1 MKKLLLI
8 LILSLSSTLI
18 TAQNCTV
25 NAGVDGTYCLYDSI
39 RLNGFKAGLLSGPT
53 RWSQVSGP
61 SAIISNPLSLNTSIR
76 GVTPGVYV
84 FNLRSRC
91 ADGSNANDQI
101 TITVLNTSKAMAGPD
116 QVICPGNGTLAAN
129 LPGSGETGSWSFVQ
143 NNGRVV
149 INSSSSNNS
158 TFSTL
163 NSNGGT
169 SILRWTISNTNGCSS
184 SDDVSIIN
192 YGGVTPVR
200 TQDSITLS
208 PCYSVFTGTGL
219 YGSFAG
225 KGLGGQS
232 GSWNILSGP
241 NMPSLTNTNSDSAY
255 ASGLI
260 QGIYFFEYVVLGPC
274 ANGRDT
280 LKVTVPP
287 PLGALSPSG
296 GFSIFICDRPTS
308 YVLNGSP
315 PIYINDTCRWSQ
327 ISGPSTVT
335 FNPINSAST
344 TVSGLRGRALDVY
357 QFSYLMANPVTGCVQ
372 SSLVTLSYIDTPTIA
387 AFSDRILPCNQDTA
401 FIRFNDTGGRTTTVT
416 QMSGPS
422 STFNNTFYTDTLS
435 RYFGISDLNRSGVY
449 TYRIQ
454 RSSGVGQGCTNV
466 EAYVKVIV
474 SRQPGTANAGSS
486 QRLNCNVDTTE
497 LAGNIP
503 SEGIGN
509 WYQNYG
515 PNQSQIDDT
524 TNNITAVRN
533 LIAGRYQYRWFINGG
548 QSCNPTQDDVT
559 VFVADTIPVAAAG
572 GADQTICFQSKLYL
586 TGNQPGAN
594 SFGVWRVVPD
604 SGIVFT
610 DSTAYNTTV
619 TGLDSNT
626 NYNFIWKVYNACG
639 YSLDTVV
646 ISVNSNVAAIPANA
660 GSDRCLPDTT
670 TIFNLQGN
678 TPWPGNGK
686 WVKVFGPLDSIAN
699 DTVYNTAVYPSG
711 PGHYAYEW
719 RIGNGICA
727 SGFDTVFISI
737 GDTVTPAFAGANKDT
752 CSNHLVLRGNN
763 PINGTG
769 QWSLKTGRI
778 NGQIQHPDSFY
789 TEVLN
794 LAQGTY
800 IYRWTISNGAC
811 GSSFDDIKIN
821 IANPTTVPVAQQG
834 QVWCNPNSITIN
846 ANRITKGQGYWSLQG
861 INPNSP
867 SFNPRDSAQ
876 TSVSGMIA
884 GIYAFKWNSI
894 NPMGICPNLYD
905 IRYDTIIYPASAGAD
920 QRICKRYN
928 VQLSGSFGSQ
938 GFWKK
943 HSGGS
948 VTLDTTGNNTAIAS
962 NMSSA
967 GSPYLFVFEV
977 NPNYGCSNNSDTV
990 KIEVFDS
997 TKTPFAGI
1005 DQTLCDKDT
1014 FFLNGNIVAPDSG
1027 LWTQVSGPNTSTF
1040 TNPTL
1045 YNTKVYNTQGGSYL
1059 YQWTSKNL
1067 GCVKSDFVLIRNYD
1081 SSATANAGGDT
1092 SICPPYAIMKAIS
1105 SSGHTAIW
1113 QQVSGPN
1120 QANIQSGV
1128 DPQTRINNLVKGTYV
1143 FEWIVNNGICPPS
1156 HDSVTISVPYDAPN
1170 DALAGAD
1177 RLICGIDSLDL
1188 SANIAGIGSGLW
1200 QQISG
1205 LPVNLLDDTLSNT
1218 PVTNID
1224 TGRHIFVWKITNG
1237 NCFSSDTLIIEKTPS
1252 PSQAECKNDSGYCLY
1267 TPVSIAATIPSSG
1280 SGTWRE
1286 ISNGGVNII
1295 TPDSFYSDISGLGAG
1310 TYQFEWSV
1318 TRGNCAASKDTL
1330 TISIDSIPSLSDAGP
1345 DIRTCLGSVVMAA
1358 LQPSAGTGTWNLIS
1372 GINTPSITNVNS
1384 DTATVYQ
1391 LDSGVY
1397 TYEWLVGKGGCV
1409 SRDSMNIVLTD
1420 PQPNDQCLQPV
1431 VITDPGGTYFGD
1443 LCGAKT
1449 YGSEPNTYGY
1459 NACNTIFY
1467 RFHTIG
1473 YNYVKK
1479 LTLDFTSMT
1488 NCPFGLRV
1496 SLFDSAACPG
1506 LGIQHDT
1513 TIIVNSPGYIEFDS
1527 LKANQGYILVIDE
1540 NRNPCAKTL
1549 CTLTF
1554 RAQGNA
1560 LPVYLLN
1567 FNVTS
1572 LSRQKARIDWEL
1584 SNDDNVVAYELW
1596 KSENGLNTR
1605 LKSYPRTLENI
1616 SKFSYI
1622 DNTILSYPVEYIV
1635 YAKLSTGALKELGR
1649 RVLYESDLAND
1660 FVIYPNPNTGS
1671 FRVHSALLD
1680 MHKHAEIMI
1689 FNHLGEMVWM
1699 GSDIDLSTQKEI
1711 QVSDLASGLYFARIY
1726 SRNQWQVVAFEIN
1739 K

>member
-8 LILSLSSTLI
+8 LFISLFSSTL

-25 NAGVDGTYCLYDSI
+25 NAGVDGTFCLYDSI
-39 RLNGFKAGLLSGPT
+39 RLNGFKAGLLSGGT
-53 RWSQVSGP
+53 RWSQLSGP
-61 SAIISNPLSLNTSIR
+61 SAIITNPLALSSSVR
-76 GVTPGVYV
+76 GVVPGIYV

-101 TITVLNTSKAMAGPD
+101 TITILNTSRANAGID
-116 QVICPGNGTLAAN
+116 RVMCPGTGNLSGNAPGT
-129 LPGSGETGSWSFVQ
+129 GETGSWSFVQ
-143 NNGRVV
+143 NNGNFV
-149 INSSSSNNS
+149 INNSASPTSS
-158 TFSTL
+158 FSTL

-184 SDDVSIIN
+184 SDDVTFVN

-225 KGLGGQS
+225 KGVGGQS

-241 NMPSLTNTNSDSAY
+241 NMPSLSNTNSDSAY

-260 QGIYFFEYVVLGPC
+260 QGVYFFEYVVSGPC

-296 GFSIFICDRPTS
+296 GFALFLCDRPTS
-308 YVLNGSP
+308 YVLNGAP
-315 PIYINDTCRWSQ
+315 PIYINDSCRWSQ
-327 ISGPSTVT
+327 ISGPTAVT
-335 FNPINSAST
+335 FNPTNTAST
-344 TVSGLRGRALDVY
+344 TVSGLSGKARDVY
-357 QFSYLMANPVTGCVQ
+357 QFSYLMSNPVTGCIQNNLV
-372 SSLVTLSYIDTPTIA
+372 SLTYVDTPTIS

-401 FIRFNDTGGRTTTVT
+401 IIRYNDTGGRTTTVF

-422 STFNNTFYTDTLS
+422 STIGNGLFIDSISKFIRL
-435 RYFGISDLNRSGVY
+435 SDLNQSGLY
-449 TYRIQ
+449 TYRIR
-454 RSSGVGQGCTNV
+454 RSAGVGQACTNV
-466 EAYVKVIV
+466 ETFINVIV

-503 SEGIGN
+503 TEGSGN

-515 PNQSQIDDT
+515 PSVSQIDDT

-533 LIAGRYQYRWFINGG
+533 LIAGRYQYRWIINGG
-548 QSCNPTQDDVT
+548 QACNPTQDDVT
-559 VFVADTIPVAAAG
+559 VFVADSVPVAAAG
-572 GADQTICFQSKLYL
+572 GADQTICFLSRLYL
-586 TGNQPGAN
+586 TGNQPGSN
-594 SFGVWRVVPD
+594 SFGVWHVLPD
-604 SGIVFT
+604 SGVVFS
-610 DSTAYNTTV
+610 DSTAYNSTV
-619 TGLDSNT
+619 TGLDSNRT
-626 NYNFIWKVYNACG
+626 YRFVWKVYNSCG
-639 YSLDTVV
+639 FSTDTVDV
-646 ISVNSNVAAIPANA
+646 SVNSNVAALPANA
-660 GSDRCLPDTT
+660 GSDACLPDTT
-670 TIFNLQGN
+670 SIFFLQGN
-678 TPWPGNGK
+678 TPWPGSGQ
-686 WVKVFGPLDSIAN
+686 WSKVFGPSDSIAN
-699 DTVYNTAVYPSG
+699 DTVYNSAVYPSG

-763 PINGTG
+763 PVNGTG
-769 QWSLKTGRI
+769 LWSLQIGRI
-778 NGQIQHPDSFY
+778 NGNMLYPDSFQ

-794 LAQGTY
+794 LSQGTY

-811 GSSFDDIKIN
+811 GSSFDDVKIN
-821 IANPTTVPVAQQG
+821 IANPTTVPLTQQG
-834 QVWCNPNSITIN
+834 QVWCNPATITIN
-846 ANRITKGQGYWSLQG
+846 ANRITKGIGYWSLQG

-867 SFNPRDSAQ
+867 SFLSKDSAQ
-876 TSVSGMIA
+876 TTVSGMIA
-884 GIYAFKWNSI
+884 GIYAFKWNSV
-894 NPMGICPNLYD
+894 NPMGICPNLSD
-905 IRYDTIIYPASAGAD
+905 IRYDTIIYPADAGSD

-928 VQLSGSFGSQ
+928 VLLSGGIGSS
-938 GFWKK
+938 GYWKK

-948 VTLDTTGNNTAIAS
+948 LTLDTTGSNSAIAS
-962 NMSSA
+962 NMNSA
-967 GSPYLFVFEV
+967 GSPYQFVFEV
-977 NPNYGCSNNSDTV
+977 NPDYGCSNNSDTV
-990 KIEVFDS
+990 TIEVFDS

-1014 FFLNGNIVAPDSG
+1014 FYLNGNIVSPDSG
-1027 LWTQVSGPNTSTF
+1027 LWTQVSGPNTSSF
-1040 TNPTL
+1040 TNPSL

-1081 SSATANAGGDT
+1081 SSATADAGGDT
-1092 SICPPYAIMKAIS
+1092 SVCPPYAIMKAIS

-1120 QANIQSGV
+1120 NANIQSGV
-1128 DPQTRINNLVKGTYV
+1128 NPQTRINNLIKGTYV

-1156 HDSVTISVPYDAPN
+1156 HDSVTINVPYDAPDN
-1170 DALAGAD
+1170 ALAGAD
-1177 RLICGIDSLDL
+1177 LGICGLDSLNL
-1188 SANIAGIGSGLW
+1188 SANAPGIGTGVWRQIAG
-1200 QQISG
+1200 QV
-1205 LPVNLLDDTLSNT
+1205 VNIVDDTLST
-1218 PVTNID
+1218 TAITFID
-1224 TGRHIFVWKITNG
+1224 TGRSAFEWKITNG
-1237 NCFSSDTLIIEKTPS
+1237 NCISIDTVEINKTPS
-1252 PSQAECKNDSGYCLY
+1252 PSQANAKNDTGYCLY
-1267 TPVSIAATIPSSG
+1267 VPVSISATIPTIG
-1280 SGTWRE
+1280 RGLWRE
-1286 ISNGGVNII
+1286 ISNGGAFII
-1295 TPDSFYSDISGLGAG
+1295 TPDSFYTDVSGLGAG

-1318 TRGNCAASKDTL
+1318 SNGTCDPSIDTV
-1330 TISIDSIPSLSDAGP
+1330 TITIDSIPSLSDAGP

-1358 LQPSAGTGTWNLIS
+1358 LPPAAGTGTWNLLS
-1372 GINTPSITNVNS
+1372 GISTPSVTNIHS
-1384 DTATVYQ
+1384 DTATVYN
-1391 LDSGVY
+1391 LDSGTY
-1397 TYEWLVGKGGCV
+1397 RYEWEVGKGGCV
-1409 SRDSMNIVLTD
+1409 NRDTMNIVLVD
-1420 PQPNDQCLQPV
+1420 PQVNDQCLQPI
-1431 VITDPGGTYFGD
+1431 VITDPGGTYYGD

-1449 YGSEPNTYGY
+1449 FGAEPDAYGY

-1479 LTLDFTSMT
+1479 LTLDFTTMN

-1506 LGIQHDT
+1506 LGVQHDT

-1549 CTLTF
+1549 CNLTF

-1572 LSRQKARIDWEL
+1572 LSKHKANIEWSL

-1596 KSENGLNTR
+1596 KIEDGQKIR
-1605 LKSYPRTLENI
+1605 LQSYDRAEERI
-1616 SKFSYI
+1616 SKFIYT
-1622 DNTILSYPVEYIV
+1622 DNTIQSYPVEYIV
-1635 YAKLSTGALKELGR
+1635 YSRLSTGALKELGS
-1649 RVLYESDLAND
+1649 RVLYQSDIANE
-1660 FVIYPNPNTGS
+1660 FVIYPNPSTGS
-1671 FRVHSALLD
+1671 FRIQSEMLE
-1680 MHKHAEIMI
+1680 MHQHADLTIY
-1689 FNHLGEMVWM
+1689 NHLGEMVFLKN
-1699 GSDIDLSTQKEI
+1699 DIDLSLQPEI
-1711 QVSDLASGLYFARIY
+1711 DTTDLASGLYFARIY
-1726 SRNQWQVVAFEIN
+1726 SRKQWQTIAFEIN